1 MGLWKSPDASETRPQ
16 PPDVP
21 PRAGQRSGS
30 PWVVLQHRGGSAPSP
45 ESWSGA
51 GEPWPLPFQ
60 ARWQRGLP
68 HLALSI
74 PPLRLRL
81 AFHMERGTFSIGT
94 ASPDV
99 PLRLSGYIP
108 FTKNK
113 LDLKM
118 CEHIRR
124 KKGRWKKTCSEKEQ
138 AGIGAQEMLPRFSPP
153 PRTPAGE
160 PSICCVG
167 FQARSGLLCG
177 GRGLSQGSRDIQR
190 GDPSYQPSYSTLPS
204 ARAARTAGQAV
215 PSVGGPGSSRPAMG
229 AATGLCRPAGASV
242 DTHTKAQCPASV
254 SQGLS
259 IDL

>member
-124 KKGRWKKTCSEKEQ
+124 KKGRWKKNVLRE
-138 AGIGAQEMLPRFSPP
+138 GASWDWGTGNA
-153 PRTPAGE
+153 TPLFPTPTHA
-160 PSICCVG
+160 SWRA
-167 FQARSGLLCG
+167 FHLL
-177 GRGLSQGSRDIQR
+177 RGL
-190 GDPSYQPSYSTLPS
+190 
-204 ARAARTAGQAV
+204 
-215 PSVGGPGSSRPAMG
+215 PGSERPA
-229 AATGLCRPAGASV
+229 LRRAGAEPGKQRHSEGR
-242 DTHTKAQCPASV
+242 P
-254 SQGLS
+254 
-259 IDL
+259 